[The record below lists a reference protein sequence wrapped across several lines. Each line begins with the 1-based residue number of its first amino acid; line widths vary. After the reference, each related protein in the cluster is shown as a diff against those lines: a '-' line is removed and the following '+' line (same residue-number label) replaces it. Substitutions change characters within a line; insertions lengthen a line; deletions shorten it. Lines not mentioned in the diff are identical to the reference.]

1 MRAFLF
7 SASLFLFLFTL
18 QPIPAPHITTWDS
31 ISFKADALKQ
41 SYKGAKC
48 CGNAAGC
55 SVDVPLSTSTV
66 NAPQHG
72 LETHKFWENVNGL
85 WEGELSY
92 SRNSPDKAFPGDYKN
107 YEGLIWRQA
116 RGDKYFQKNIFF
128 YKHDPNWGVTEAM
141 CRSNN
146 SIALQRCEKE
156 NSGGIIGKKL
166 DFGYGFFTCDGSAG
180 AVKIFSE
187 VHSKQSLDGVSLVP
201 DASIQ
206 TSRSYCGDTDQFTA
220 ALEGGDTALAACGST
235 TTFGSVA
242 GQTIR
247 YSHGQ
252 IIAINERSGTNVD
265 NEMYRAWLDTA
276 GSHSYYKE
284 RRVATTLSSSP
295 DATKRVATLIRDKL
309 KDAGFSGAVR
319 EKILREITGGS
330 TSNLDNE
337 ITNWFGGAVRGHS
350 LDVCSTSAQAKCL

>member
-1 MRAFLF
+1 MRALLF
-7 SASLFLFLFTL
+7 SAPLLLFLFTL

-92 SRNSPDKAFPGDYKN
+92 SRNSPDKAFPGDYKD

-146 SIALQRCEKE
+146 SIALQSCVT
-156 NSGGIIGKKL
+156 NSEGIIGKKL

-201 DASIQ
+201 DASVQ

-235 TTFGSVA
+235 STFDSA
-242 GQTIR
+242 TGQTFR

-252 IIAINERSGTNVD
+252 IIAINEGNGNTVD

-284 RRVATTLSSSP
+284 RRVATTLSSSA
-295 DATKRVATLIRDKL
+295 DISKRATALIREKL
-309 KDAGFSGAVR
+309 KYAGFLSDTVQN
-319 EKILREITGGS
+319 KILHAITGAS

-337 ITNWFGGAVRGHS
+337 ITNWFSGAAGGNS
-350 LDVCSTSAQAKCL
+350 LDVCSTSTQAKCL